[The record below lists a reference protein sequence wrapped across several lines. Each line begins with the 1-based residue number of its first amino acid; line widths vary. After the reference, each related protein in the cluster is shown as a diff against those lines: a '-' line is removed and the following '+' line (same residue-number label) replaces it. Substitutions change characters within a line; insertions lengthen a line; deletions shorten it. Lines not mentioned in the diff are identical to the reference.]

1 MNNYLY
7 SQLIH
12 PNLDN
17 KETFLL
23 LDDGTSFSYEEIISI
38 ASKISHKLIKFGLKV
53 GDHILV
59 KAPKCKETIALYLS
73 SIMTGAVY
81 FPLNSN
87 YTPIE
92 TNYFVKDSK
101 PAFLICQESEIQKL
115 KPICDEIGCKILSM
129 NVNGEGEI
137 TDGLKNFDSY
147 FKPAFRKDDDLAALL
162 YTSGTTG
169 KPKGAMLTQL
179 NLVSNANQL
188 VNLWNINHD
197 DTLIH
202 SLPIYH
208 THGLFVAMNT
218 IMIAGATVRLLK
230 NFNLDYVFEAFDK
243 STLMMGVPT
252 FYTRLLKDKRLNK
265 KHTKNMRLFISGSAP
280 LLKETHKNFYDIT
293 GHHILERYG
302 MTETN
307 MNSSNPLDGVR
318 KAGSVGKPIK
328 DINIRI
334 SSTEGSE
341 VLNKNQIGMIEI
353 KGPNVFKG
361 YLNKLDQT
369 KEAFTK
375 DGYFITGDIGYFDN
389 DGYLYISGRDK
400 DLIISGGYN
409 IYPKEI
415 EDVINENENV
425 IESAVFGIPDN
436 DLGEIP
442 VAAIVMYQKDNKLEN
457 IKSYLEKNLVKYKI
471 PKDYFILDELPKNI
485 MGKVQKIILKKKY
498 NKN

>member
-1 MNNYLY
+1 MNNFLY
-7 SQLIH
+7 SQLIE

-23 LDDGTSFSYEEIISI
+23 LDDGKSFSYEEIISI

-101 PAFLICQESEIQKL
+101 PAFLICEESEIQKL

-137 TDGLKNFDSY
+137 TDGLKSFDSY

-169 KPKGAMLTQL
+169 KPKGAMLTQQ
-179 NLVSNANQL
+179 NLVSNAIQL
-188 VNLWNINHD
+188 VNLWNINRD

-218 IMIAGATVRLLK
+218 TMMAGATVRFLK
-230 NFNLDYVFEAFDK
+230 NFNLDYVFEAFNK
-243 STLMMGVPT
+243 STFCLL
-252 FYTRLLKDKRLNK
+252 YTSPSPR
-265 KHTKNMRLFISGSAP
+265 
-280 LLKETHKNFYDIT
+280 
-293 GHHILERYG
+293 
-302 MTETN
+302 
-307 MNSSNPLDGVR
+307 
-318 KAGSVGKPIK
+318 
-328 DINIRI
+328 
-334 SSTEGSE
+334 
-341 VLNKNQIGMIEI
+341 
-353 KGPNVFKG
+353 
-361 YLNKLDQT
+361 
-369 KEAFTK
+369 
-375 DGYFITGDIGYFDN
+375 DN
-389 DGYLYISGRDK
+389 R
-400 DLIISGGYN
+400 
-409 IYPKEI
+409 
-415 EDVINENENV
+415 
-425 IESAVFGIPDN
+425 
-436 DLGEIP
+436 
-442 VAAIVMYQKDNKLEN
+442 
-457 IKSYLEKNLVKYKI
+457 
-471 PKDYFILDELPKNI
+471 
-485 MGKVQKIILKKKY
+485 
-498 NKN
+498 

>member
-1 MNNYLY
+1 
-7 SQLIH
+7 
-12 PNLDN
+12 
-17 KETFLL
+17 
-23 LDDGTSFSYEEIISI
+23 
-38 ASKISHKLIKFGLKV
+38 
-53 GDHILV
+53 
-59 KAPKCKETIALYLS
+59 
-73 SIMTGAVY
+73 MTGAVY

-101 PAFLICQESEIQKL
+101 PAFLICEDSEIKNL
-115 KPICDEIGCKILSM
+115 KPICDEVGCKILSM
-129 NVNGEGEI
+129 SVNGEGEI
-137 TDGLKNFDSY
+137 TDGLKNFDNY
-147 FKPAFRKDDDLAALL
+147 FKPAFRKDEDLAALL

-169 KPKGAMLTQL
+169 KPKGAMLTQQ
-179 NLVSNANQL
+179 NLVSNAIQL
-188 VNLWNINHD
+188 VNLWNINRD

-218 IMIAGATVRLLK
+218 TMMAGATVRFLK
-230 NFNLDYVFEAFDK
+230 NFNLDYVFEAFNK

-252 FYTRLLKDKRLNK
+252 FYTRLLKDNRLSE

-334 SSTEGSE
+334 KAIEGSE
-341 VLNKNQIGMIEI
+341 VFNKNQIGMIEI

-375 DGYFITGDIGYFDN
+375 DGYFITGDIGYFDD
-389 DGYLYISGRDK
+389 DGYLYISGRNK

-442 VAAIVMYQKDNKLEN
+442 IAAIVMYQKDNKLEN
-457 IKSYLEKNLVKYKI
+457 IKSYLEKNLVRYKI
-471 PKDYFILDELPKNI
+471 PKDYFVLDELPKNI
-485 MGKVQKIILKKKY
+485 MGKVQKNILKEKY

>member
-17 KETFLL
+17 KKTFLL
-23 LDDGTSFSYEEIISI
+23 LDDGNSFSYEEIISI
-38 ASKISHKLIKFGLKV
+38 ASKISHKLIKLGLKV
-53 GDHILV
+53 GDPLLV

-101 PAFLICQESEIQKL
+101 PAFLICEDSEIKNL
-115 KPICDEIGCKILSM
+115 KPICDEVGCKILSM

-137 TDGLKNFDSY
+137 TDGLKNFDNY
-147 FKPAFRKDDDLAALL
+147 FKPAFRKDEDLAALL

-169 KPKGAMLTQL
+169 KPKGAMLTQQ
-179 NLVSNANQL
+179 NLVSNAIQL
-188 VNLWNINHD
+188 VNLWNINRD

-218 IMIAGATVRLLK
+218 IMMAGATVRFLK
-230 NFNLDYVFEAFDK
+230 NFNLDYVFEAFNK

-252 FYTRLLKDKRLNK
+252 FYTRLLKDNRLNE

-334 SSTEGSE
+334 KAIEGSE
-341 VLNKNQIGMIEI
+341 VFNKNQIGMIEI

-375 DGYFITGDIGYFDN
+375 DGYFITGDIGYFDD
-389 DGYLYISGRDK
+389 DGYLYISGRNK

-442 VAAIVMYQKDNKLEN
+442 IAAIVMYQKDNKLE
-457 IKSYLEKNLVKYKI
+457 
-471 PKDYFILDELPKNI
+471 
-485 MGKVQKIILKKKY
+485 
-498 NKN
+498 

>member
-23 LDDGTSFSYEEIISI
+23 LDDGKAFSYEEIISI
-38 ASKISHKLIKFGLKV
+38 ASKISHKLIKLGLKV
-53 GDHILV
+53 GDPLLV

-101 PAFLICQESEIQKL
+101 PAFLICEESEIKNL
-115 KPICDEIGCKILSM
+115 KPICDEVGCKILSM
-129 NVNGEGEI
+129 SANGEGEI
-137 TDGLKNFDSY
+137 TDGLKNFDNY
-147 FKPAFRKDDDLAALL
+147 FKPAFRKDEDLAALL

-169 KPKGAMLTQL
+169 KPKAAMLTQQ
-179 NLVSNANQL
+179 NLVSNAIQL
-188 VNLWNINHD
+188 VNLWNINRD

-218 IMIAGATVRLLK
+218 TMMAGATVRLLK
-230 NFNLDYVFEAFDK
+230 NFNLDYVFQAFDK

-334 SSTEGSE
+334 SATEGSE

-375 DGYFITGDIGYFDN
+375 DGYFITGDIGYFDD
-389 DGYLYISGRDK
+389 DGYLYISGRNK

-409 IYPKEI
+409 VYPKEI
-415 EDVINENENV
+415 EDVINEYENV

-442 VAAIVMYQKDNKLEN
+442 VAAIVMYQKDIKLEN
-457 IKSYLEKNLVKYKI
+457 IKSYLEKNLVRYKI
-471 PKDYFILDELPKNI
+471 PKEYFVLDELPKNI
-485 MGKVQKIILKKKY
+485 MGKVQKNILKEKY

>member
-1 MNNYLY
+1 MNNFLY
-7 SQLIH
+7 SQLIQ

-23 LDDGTSFSYEEIISI
+23 LDDGKSFSYEEIISI
-38 ASKISHKLIKFGLKV
+38 ASKISHKLIRFGLKV

-73 SIMTGAVY
+73 SIMTGTVY

-101 PAFLICQESEIQKL
+101 PAFLICEESEIQKL
-115 KPICDEIGCKILSM
+115 KTICDEIGCKILSM

-218 IMIAGATVRLLK
+218 TMMAGATVRLLK

-252 FYTRLLKDKRLNK
+252 FYTRLLNDKRLNE

-280 LLKETHKNFYDIT
+280 L
-293 GHHILERYG
+293 
-302 MTETN
+302 
-307 MNSSNPLDGVR
+307 
-318 KAGSVGKPIK
+318 
-328 DINIRI
+328 
-334 SSTEGSE
+334 
-341 VLNKNQIGMIEI
+341 
-353 KGPNVFKG
+353 
-361 YLNKLDQT
+361 
-369 KEAFTK
+369 
-375 DGYFITGDIGYFDN
+375 
-389 DGYLYISGRDK
+389 
-400 DLIISGGYN
+400 
-409 IYPKEI
+409 
-415 EDVINENENV
+415 
-425 IESAVFGIPDN
+425 
-436 DLGEIP
+436 
-442 VAAIVMYQKDNKLEN
+442 
-457 IKSYLEKNLVKYKI
+457 
-471 PKDYFILDELPKNI
+471 
-485 MGKVQKIILKKKY
+485 
-498 NKN
+498 

>member
-1 MNNYLY
+1 MNNFLY
-7 SQLIH
+7 SQLIQ

-23 LDDGTSFSYEEIISI
+23 LDDGKSFSYEEIISI
-38 ASKISHKLIKFGLKV
+38 ASKISHKLIKLGLKV
-53 GDHILV
+53 GDPLLV

-101 PAFLICQESEIQKL
+101 PAFLICEDSEIKNL
-115 KPICDEIGCKILSM
+115 KPICDEVGCKILSM
-129 NVNGEGEI
+129 SVNGEGEI
-137 TDGLKNFDSY
+137 TDGLKNFDNY
-147 FKPAFRKDDDLAALL
+147 FKPAFRKDEDLAALL

-169 KPKGAMLTQL
+169 KPKGAMLTQQ
-179 NLVSNANQL
+179 NLVSNAIQL
-188 VNLWNINHD
+188 VNLWNINRD

-218 IMIAGATVRLLK
+218 TMMAGATVRFLK
-230 NFNLDYVFEAFDK
+230 NFNLDYVFEAFNK

-252 FYTRLLKDKRLNK
+252 FYTRLLKDNRLNE

-334 SSTEGSE
+334 KAIEGSE
-341 VLNKNQIGMIEI
+341 VFNKNQIGMIEI

-375 DGYFITGDIGYFDN
+375 DGYFITGDIGYFDD
-389 DGYLYISGRDK
+389 DGYLYISGRNK

-442 VAAIVMYQKDNKLEN
+442 IAAIVMYQKDNKLEN
-457 IKSYLEKNLVKYKI
+457 IKSYLEKNLVRYKI
-471 PKDYFILDELPKNI
+471 PKDYFVLDELPKNI
-485 MGKVQKIILKKKY
+485 MGKVQKNILKEKY